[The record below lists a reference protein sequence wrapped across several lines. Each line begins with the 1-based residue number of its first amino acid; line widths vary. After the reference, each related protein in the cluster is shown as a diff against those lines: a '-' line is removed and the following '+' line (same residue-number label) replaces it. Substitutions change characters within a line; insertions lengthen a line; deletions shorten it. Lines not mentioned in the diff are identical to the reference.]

1 MKKIFL
7 IGIKDVTLVFRDRTA
22 LIFMLLAP
30 FLLTLGLG
38 FVTGHFSGSSTNSL
52 SNIPVVLVN
61 QDNGQMGTELVNV
74 FQSKGRASLISPV
87 IYHDPAL
94 ARQQVDDNKAAAVVI
109 IPTGFSD
116 SIIPQ
121 AGKLQTD
128 QLFQIELYTNP
139 TEPISAGVVKTI
151 VSQYLDRVEQNRIAG
166 VVTITQLLNNGL
178 IQVQD
183 AMQIGTQ
190 IGLSQAASS
199 QNNSAI
205 TLRSTTANGQPV
217 KTDALSYLAPGMAL
231 MFLMYTVTNGT
242 RTLLAERVQG
252 TLPRLLISPT
262 SASQVLAGKVF
273 GIYLSGVA
281 QMLIL
286 IVASR
291 LFFQLD
297 WGNPFG
303 VLALVLAA
311 VAAAV
316 GWAMV
321 ITAIAKTP
329 TQVATAGSALML
341 TFGIL
346 GGGFINLVNMP
357 GWLQIASK
365 LAPNT
370 WGLNGFSTLAA
381 GGQLIDIYL
390 PLIALLIMG
399 AALFALAVIIFS
411 RRGIAGA

>member
-7 IGIKDVTLVFRDRTA
+7 IGIKDVTLVLRDRTA

-38 FVTGHFSGSSTNSL
+38 FVTGHFSGSNTNSL

-61 QDNGQMGTELVNV
+61 QDNGQLGTELVNI
-74 FQSKGRASLISPV
+74 FQSKELASLISPV
-87 IYHDPAL
+87 IYRDPAL

-109 IPTGFSD
+109 IPAGFSD

-121 AGKLQTD
+121 PGKLQTD
-128 QLFQIELYTNP
+128 QLIQIELYTNP

-151 VSQYLDRVEQNRIAG
+151 VSQYLGRVEQSRIAG

-178 IQVQD
+178 IQVQG

-205 TLRSTTANGQPV
+205 TLKSTTANGQPV

-262 SASQVLAGKVF
+262 STSQVLSGKVF

-341 TFGIL
+341 IFGIL
-346 GGGFINLVNMP
+346 GGGFINLANMP

-381 GGQLIDIYL
+381 GGQLVDIYL

-399 AALFALAVIIFS
+399 AVLFALAVIIFS